1 MSSTQ
6 QTPSGLSREAAADG
20 VRAMARRL
28 VDGGWHP
35 ANVVAHGAALEAFAA
50 ASDEYRQITGALG
63 YPEFCRL
70 LTAAAWACRA
80 ECNGRAAGP
89 AQSAADDQAP
99 DRPPAT

>member
-6 QTPSGLSREAAADG
+6 QTPSGLSRQAAEDG

-35 ANVVAHGAALEAFAA
+35 ANVVAHAAQLEAFAA
-50 ASDEYRQITGALG
+50 GSDEYRQMTRALG

-70 LTAAAWACRA
+70 LTTAAWAYRA
-80 ECNGRAAGP
+80 ECKGP
-89 AQSAADDQAP
+89 AVGPAHSATDVPGP
-99 DRPPAT
+99 DEPQTP

>member
-6 QTPSGLSREAAADG
+6 QTPSSLSREAAEDG

-35 ANVVAHGAALEAFAA
+35 ANVVAHGAVLEAFAPS
-50 ASDEYRQITGALG
+50 SDEYRQITRALG

-70 LTAAAWACRA
+70 LTAAAWAYRA
-80 ECNGRAAGP
+80 ECNALAAGS
-89 AQSAADDQAP
+89 AQGATDDRSD
-99 DRPPAT
+99 DREPPA

>member
-6 QTPSGLSREAAADG
+6 QTPSALSREAAADG

-35 ANVVAHGAALEAFAA
+35 ANVVAHAAALEAFAA
-50 ASDEYRQITGALG
+50 GSDEYRQMTRALG

-80 ECNGRAAGP
+80 QCNAAAAG
-89 AQSAADDQAP
+89 AAHSATDDRSD
-99 DRPPAT
+99 DREPPT